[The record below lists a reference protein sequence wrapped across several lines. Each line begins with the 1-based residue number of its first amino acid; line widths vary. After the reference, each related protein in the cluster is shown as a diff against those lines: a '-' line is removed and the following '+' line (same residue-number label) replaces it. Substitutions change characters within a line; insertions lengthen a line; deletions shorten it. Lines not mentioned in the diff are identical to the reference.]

1 MHRNEDH
8 VGKRC
13 AFALVWCLLLG
24 VAAGAA
30 AQGSV
35 CKYMDANGNIV
46 FSNLPPEKGM
56 RKISCMSGEE
66 PPKRSGS
73 PSTGGVA
80 KSTPT
85 PGDFPRVDSST
96 QKGRDD
102 VRRKVLGEELANEEQ
117 LLVEARAA
125 YANGAPVPLPEEQAN
140 ADKYRERIARYRQ
153 AVQLHERNIDALKKE
168 LGNAK

>member
-1 MHRNEDH
+1 MHRNEAH

-13 AFALVWCLLLG
+13 AFALAWCLALG
-24 VAAGAA
+24 LAGGAA

-46 FSNLPPEKGM
+46 FSNVPPDKGM

-66 PPKRSGS
+66 PPKRSATA
-73 PSTGGVA
+73 TGGAA

-102 VRRKVLGEELANEEQ
+102 VRRKVLGEELATEEQ
-117 LLVEARAA
+117 LLAEARAA

-140 ADKYRERIARYRQ
+140 AEKYRERIARYRQ